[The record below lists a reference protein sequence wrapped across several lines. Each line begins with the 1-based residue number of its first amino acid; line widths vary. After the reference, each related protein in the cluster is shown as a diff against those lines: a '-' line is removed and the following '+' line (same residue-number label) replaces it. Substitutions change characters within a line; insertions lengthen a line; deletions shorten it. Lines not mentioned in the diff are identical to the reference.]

1 MGGSWEAVNDAF
13 ATLRLFY
20 FSLLFY
26 LLPVKCLWICCL
38 FVFYQP
44 IGFSLI
50 FALPILSLIP
60 LSHWREG
67 KVSEGLVGAYLLAEV
82 NPPQCRNISLTIT

>member
-1 MGGSWEAVNDAF
+1 MPLQHLGYF
-13 ATLRLFY
+13 IFLF
-20 FSLLFY
+20 FFTFY
-26 LLPVKCLWICCL
+26 LLNVCGFVVCL